1 MSVDAAKKEKLF
13 LQGSSIDSEPSDEIA
28 FEREKRKRPAL
39 QGEIKKTKMRVRLQK
54 PAASVFSE
62 ASTFSEKDEP
72 EKKRAKEGGPY
83 YTF

>member
-1 MSVDAAKKEKLF
+1 MSVDAAKKENLF
-13 LQGSSIDSEPSDEIA
+13 LQGSGAVEEPLAEGLEAA

-62 ASTFSEKDEP
+62 ATMFSEKDEP
-72 EKKRAKEGGPY
+72 EEKRAKK
-83 YTF
+83 